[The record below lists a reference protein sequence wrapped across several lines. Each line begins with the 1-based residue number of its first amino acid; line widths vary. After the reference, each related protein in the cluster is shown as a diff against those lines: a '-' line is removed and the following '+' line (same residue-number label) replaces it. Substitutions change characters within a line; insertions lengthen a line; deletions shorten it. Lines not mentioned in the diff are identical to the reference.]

1 MPLVIL
7 LASILVTV
15 ILLAS
20 IVPLVILL
28 AFKFFTATLLASIVP
43 VVILPPS
50 TTVVPPEPNDLIVTY
65 PDKSIFEDTRE
76 IVLSVNV
83 KLVELLP
90 LFINQSIF
98 PAV

>member
-1 MPLVIL
+1 
-7 LASILVTV
+7 
-15 ILLAS
+15 
-20 IVPLVILL
+20 
-28 AFKFFTATLLASIVP
+28 VP

-50 TTVVPPEPNDLIVTY
+50 IVVVPPDFKELIVTY

-83 KLVELLP
+83 KLLELLP